1 MVYLIIRSSPIKVMR
16 FDGDEAEL
24 DGLVW
29 RLDKAGKL
37 LGKWVDFRPADEVYK
52 FLADTYGE
60 IEAC

>member
-1 MVYLIIRSSPIKVMR
+1 MR